1 MAMMNSQNARILSHL
16 RIKSI
21 TPLEALKY
29 AGTLRL
35 SARIYELRD
44 AGHDIRTEMVTVQN
58 SRGERKRVARYK
70 LVKEHVARPR

>member
-1 MAMMNSQNARILSHL
+1 MKSQNARILAHM
-16 RIKSI
+16 KVAPI

-44 AGHDIRTEMVTVQN
+44 AGHRIESEIVAVQN
-58 SRGERKRVARYK
+58 SRGERKRVARYRLIREAK
-70 LVKEHVARPR
+70 

>member
-44 AGHDIRTEMVTVQN
+44 AGHDIVTEIVEVWN

-70 LVKEHVARPR
+70 LRKEAK